1 MEAVAKTIPL
11 GFETTNPR
19 TGTRMILLKGNM
31 ELGGRG
37 MMLEVHCKDGMP
49 AGILEHLHM
58 NWTETFIILLGSAR
72 YKLGDE
78 EKTAGEGETIV
89 IPPRVKHIHP
99 WNDGIG
105 PLVYTQKSDFGELD
119 LDAVYDIVGAFAT
132 IHGLMSAGKIG
143 KKGLPKNPLQ
153 FGATLRTLVKHGG
166 FDAAVPIGLQRFLA
180 ATLGRVGEWCG
191 YRGVYPRFAGRE
203 PPGR

>member
-11 GFETTNPR
+11 GFETTNPW
-19 TGTRMILLKGNM
+19 TGTRMILLKGNI

-37 MMLEVHCKDGMP
+37 LMLEVHCKDGMP
-49 AGILEHLHM
+49 AGILEHLHIT
-58 NWTETFIILLGSAR
+58 WTETFTILLGSAR
-72 YKLGDE
+72 YKLGGE
-78 EKTAGEGETIV
+78 ERTAGEGETV
-89 IPPRVKHIHP
+89 VMPPRVKHIHP

-105 PLVYTQKSDFGELD
+105 PLVYTQKSDFGEVD

-132 IHGLMSAGKIG
+132 IHGLMNARKVGKR
-143 KKGLPKNPLQ
+143 GLPSNPLQ

-166 FDAAVPIGLQRFLA
+166 FDAAAPIGMQRFLA

-191 YRGVYPRFAGRE
+191 YRGVYPRFVGQEVTR
-203 PPGR
+203 R